1 MTNSVKTCNKV
12 TAMFNFHQ
20 IITYTYKVIIN
31 IIVDEN
37 LSILLKMSWSFSGA
51 AHIPPMGFEKHLAL
65 RWRSAGYCMVSQSFL
80 KFQPLIIH
88 SRRHNLRG
96 SHLNFLQR
104 SITLWE
110 IPQFSCE
117 SYPFKK
123 VRSCSF
129 MEYLPHG
136 HVIHPSWVS
145 SSIQS
150 LLPFMGDIPSICM
163 GDWAFMKDSNV
174 PFWLC
179 GRTQRVTSCY
189 PKLLHGYQSSS
200 TILMSAHA
208 NIYN

>member
-1 MTNSVKTCNKV
+1 MAVGWLL
-12 TAMFNFHQ
+12 
-20 IITYTYKVIIN
+20 YGEP
-31 IIVDEN
+31 IV
-37 LSILLKMSWSFSGA
+37 S
-51 AHIPPMGFEKHLAL
+51 
-65 RWRSAGYCMVSQSFL
+65 

-88 SRRHNLRG
+88 SRCHNLRG

-117 SYPFKK
+117 SCPFK

-145 SSIQS
+145 SSIHLRLS

-163 GDWAFMKDSNV
+163 GDWAFMKDANV

-189 PKLLHGYQSSS
+189 PKLLPGYQSSS
-200 TILMSAHA
+200 AILSAHV
-208 NIYN
+208 NIISNNIIMIIIIAHATIRYVCAELPPFTHSPHPG